1 VTTKHRSVGGFCY
14 GEPTPWD
21 RRWSGVSLRRLV
33 TLSALIAVLIAAG
46 CKGGGSG
53 SGGGGSSQITGIFFS
68 GPTSV
73 ALGSSIQLT
82 IVADV
87 AGGGTD
93 SDTNDFNGSLT
104 PSFVNSNP
112 LAASVTPVNSPDS
125 ILLSV
130 GGLSAGQ
137 STMITE
143 TLVVN
148 GTTTF
153 TAHTTIT
160 VTAGGGGNARTQT
173 TGQANTSATTSLSP
187 AISTDTRYVAFVA
200 PVPDPTTDASTG
212 TDNVYVRDTCTGAPT
227 GCTPSTTLIS
237 VAADGS
243 AADGASELPSMSA
256 NGRYV
261 TFVSLADNLVEGG
274 SSGLGDIFVRDT
286 CAGAPANCTPST
298 SLISV
303 ASDGSF
309 ENGPSDSPSI
319 SANGQYVVFSSLATN
334 LVPGTT
340 TTSAEPDIYLRDL
353 CVGAPAGCQASTIQ
367 LSVSSSTT
375 PSP

>member
-1 VTTKHRSVGGFCY
+1 MTTKHRSVGGFCY

-153 TAHTTIT
+153 TAHTTDNLAFPGDQHRYEIRRIRCAR
-160 VTAGGGGNARTQT
+160 AGPDHRRKHRH
-173 TGQANTSATTSLSP
+173 GQRLRA
-187 AISTDTRYVAFVA
+187 RYVHRRAHRLHPLDDVNLCRGGWICRRWSERIAFNERQW
-200 PVPDPTTDASTG
+200 T
-212 TDNVYVRDTCTGAPT
+212 VRH
-227 GCTPSTTLIS
+227 
-237 VAADGS
+237 V
-243 AADGASELPSMSA
+243 
-256 NGRYV
+256 R
-261 TFVSLADNLVEGG
+261 FFGG
-274 SSGLGDIFVRDT
+274 QSG
-286 CAGAPANCTPST
+286 
-298 SLISV
+298 
-303 ASDGSF
+303 
-309 ENGPSDSPSI
+309 
-319 SANGQYVVFSSLATN
+319 
-334 LVPGTT
+334 
-340 TTSAEPDIYLRDL
+340 
-353 CVGAPAGCQASTIQ
+353 
-367 LSVSSSTT
+367 
-375 PSP
+375 